1 MYERAFDA
9 GATFRQFLADAVAN
23 TDMWHAMAKRASLP
37 QEVVERL
44 RRVPGRWRLLAIAED
59 WCGDAVNILPVVAR
73 LAAASSRLELRIVR
87 REAWPELM
95 ERHLTSGSRSIPVI
109 ILLDEA
115 GACRGWW
122 GPRPTELQAWF
133 ETEGRALPKE
143 ARYPELRRW
152 YARDR
157 GRAIAREVAEMVASS
172 TSTRSANVPP
182 TPSSSSEAGA
192 TRERCSRTGRCA

>member
-9 GATFRQFLADAVAN
+9 GATFRQFIADAVAN
-23 TDMWHAMAKRASLP
+23 RDMWRAMAKRASVP
-37 QEVVERL
+37 QEVVERV

-87 REAWPELM
+87 RDAWPELM
-95 ERHLTSGSRSIPVI
+95 DHHLTNGTRSIPVI

-122 GPRPTELQAWF
+122 GPRPQELQTWF
-133 ETEGRALPKE
+133 EREGRALPKD

-152 YARDR
+152 YAQDR
-157 GRAIAREVAEMVASS
+157 GRAIAQELAELVACGAS
-172 TSTRSANVPP
+172 RD
-182 TPSSSSEAGA
+182 GD
-192 TRERCSRTGRCA
+192 CASVHPCRRLRAA